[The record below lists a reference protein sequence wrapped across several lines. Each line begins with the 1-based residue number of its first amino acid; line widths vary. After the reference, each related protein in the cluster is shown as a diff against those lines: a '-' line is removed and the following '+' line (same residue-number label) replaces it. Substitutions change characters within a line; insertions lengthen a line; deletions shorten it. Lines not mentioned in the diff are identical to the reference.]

1 MMGVL
6 ERLELPPMGSHELGT
21 EKTPV
26 DHYISPEFF
35 ELEKR
40 HIFAKSWL
48 MVGRE
53 SDVRNPGDYVLHQVE
68 PLSASVIIVRG
79 KDAVLR
85 AFHNTCTHR
94 GSRIVNAP
102 CGKARGGLVCP
113 FHGWAYGFDGK
124 LLNVP
129 AQETFGSLNLD
140 DEKLRPVSVD
150 VWGGFVFINLDPS
163 PVHSLHEYFAQLGDV
178 LERYL
183 ANPKWSWSYGW
194 RSSFKANWK
203 FHVDAQVEGYHV
215 DQNHRNTIF
224 GNIPSDSCRPYAFPD
239 SVGVPGGVS
248 AYLGPDPTAGLNTPV
263 ATLSARFGATSPF
276 TKAEKRF
283 EADGFEGVVRTE
295 HPLWVFDN
303 YLLFPNVVMFVQK
316 GQLYIQ
322 RTTPISADECIWEV
336 DFYHTNKITNFGEM
350 FNSEQG
356 RIQLRDVLSED
367 LSTAEGIHANFK
379 SGAITEINMSA
390 QEVVLRAFTKAV
402 MRATGQK
409 AEAEA
414 AA

>member
-85 AFHNTCTHR
+85 AFHNACSHR
-94 GSRIVNAP
+94 GAQIVNAP

-163 PVHSLHEYFAQLGDV
+163 PVHSLHEYFAQLGDAFD
-178 LERYL
+178 RYL

-203 FHVDAQVEGYHV
+203 FHIDAQVEGYHV
-215 DQNHRNTIF
+215 DQNHRNTIG
-224 GNIPSDSCRPYAFPD
+224 GNIPSDCCRPYAFPD
-239 SVGVPGGVS
+239 SVGVPGGVGV
-248 AYLGPDPTAGLNTPV
+248 YLGPDPTAGLHTPV
-263 ATLSARFGATSPF
+263 ATLSARFGATSPY
-276 TKAEKRF
+276 TKPEKRF
-283 EADGFEGVVRTE
+283 EADGGEGVLRTE

-303 YLLFPNVVMFVQK
+303 YLLFPNVSCSCRRGSFTFSAPRQYQPMNVSGRSISTILTRSPILGRCSARNKAVSRCATWSVKICPPPRAF
-316 GQLYIQ
+316 
-322 RTTPISADECIWEV
+322 TPISSRAR
-336 DFYHTNKITNFGEM
+336 
-350 FNSEQG
+350 S
-356 RIQLRDVLSED
+356 LR
-367 LSTAEGIHANFK
+367 
-379 SGAITEINMSA
+379 SA
-390 QEVVLRAFTKAV
+390 LARRRWRCVPSPKL
-402 MRATGQK
+402 
-409 AEAEA
+409 
-414 AA
+414 